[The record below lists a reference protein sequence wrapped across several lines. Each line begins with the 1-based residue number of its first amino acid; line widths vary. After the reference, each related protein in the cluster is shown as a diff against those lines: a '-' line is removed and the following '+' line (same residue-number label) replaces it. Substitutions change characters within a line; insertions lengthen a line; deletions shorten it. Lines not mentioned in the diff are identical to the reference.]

1 MTEIINILT
10 TELNIELNIEL
21 RNELYMGPN
30 SFLGGLNSDLHC
42 KLDRELYMGLRNEF
56 KNDLMRELGKDIIWK

>member
-10 TELNIELNIEL
+10 TELNIEL